1 MVQHV
6 GFKYPD
12 GNVIYEVCSSIQS
25 LPSLSSP
32 QDIDFGIDLDS
43 RIALVGPNGAGKST
57 VMNLIAGLLLC

>member
-12 GNVIYEVCSSIQS
+12 GNVIYEVWLC
-25 LPSLSSP
+25 LVRNPYDLV

-57 VMNLIAGLLLC
+57 VMNLIAG